1 MLSAGALGVLM
12 QDAISGPVLRDFN
25 GLRRHFRVGGDGGR
39 RETLS
44 IIRSAAPNRKERISS
59 GENEAFREGD
69 LKSLIS
75 LMAPNQPFR

>member
-1 MLSAGALGVLM
+1 MSFVTLVFSAGITLPRVSRAS
-12 QDAISGPVLRDFN
+12 AISESVLRDFN

-59 GENEAFREGD
+59 GETKRFAKGILSR
-69 LKSLIS
+69 
-75 LMAPNQPFR
+75 